1 MTIVGTEVMKSAEID
16 GTGGGDGG
24 AFSFALNS
32 LMNPLF
38 FLATV
43 RGAPVGPDSEEVL
56 GSVGVLCKSTVEAE
70 ATCLTFELLPL
81 ADLILVQLDDCPAL
95 GSGVRVDCVAMVAVA
110 VALRERSLA

>member
-43 RGAPVGPDSEEVL
+43 RVAPVGPDSEEVL

-81 ADLILVQLDDCPAL
+81 ADLILVQLDCPAL
-95 GSGVRVDCVAMVAVA
+95 GSGVRVDCMAMVAVA